1 MRSIFLSLLTFFT
14 ISLSAQEKEDVAK
27 ISEAMGH
34 LIGKNLQ
41 DLGLNI
47 DLEAVVRGLQDEAR
61 GKDSPLSEEECAM
74 AIASLQEEN
83 IAAASQK
90 NLVDAEK
97 FLEANAHSQGVVSL
111 EEGKLQYKV
120 LKEGSGESIQPY
132 NSPLVRYSAK
142 RLNGAPL
149 TVKETQEMISLDDAI
164 PGFSKG
170 ILGMKE
176 GEIRTLY
183 IHPDLSAEMSNPTLD
198 LSSLLIFEV
207 ELIKADASLEA
218 HAASGSESL
227 PQPIE
232 SISLFQEEIKA
243 R

>member
-1 MRSIFLSLLTFFT
+1 MKFIFLLLLTS
-14 ISLSAQEKEDVAK
+14 SLAAQEEEDVAK

-47 DLEAVVRGLQDEAR
+47 DLEAVVRGLQDEAQ
-61 GKDSPLSEEECAM
+61 GKNSPLSEEECVM
-74 AIASLQEEN
+74 AIASLQEES
-83 IAAASQK
+83 AVALSKK
-90 NLVDAEK
+90 NLVEAES
-97 FLEANAHSQGVVSL
+97 FLQANSHSQGVVSL

-120 LKEGSGESIQPY
+120 LKEGSGDTVQPY

-142 RLNGAPL
+142 SLSGAPL
-149 TVKETQEMISLDDAI
+149 MQSETQEMISLDDAI

-176 GEIRTLY
+176 GEVRTLY
-183 IHPDLSAEMSNPTLD
+183 VHPDLSFGKSNKPD
-198 LSSLLIFEV
+198 PNALLIFEI
-207 ELIKADASLEA
+207 ELIKADASSEA
-218 HAASGSESL
+218 HAASSSETL
-227 PQPIE
+227 PQSME
-232 SISLFQEEIKA
+232 SISFFQEETKA